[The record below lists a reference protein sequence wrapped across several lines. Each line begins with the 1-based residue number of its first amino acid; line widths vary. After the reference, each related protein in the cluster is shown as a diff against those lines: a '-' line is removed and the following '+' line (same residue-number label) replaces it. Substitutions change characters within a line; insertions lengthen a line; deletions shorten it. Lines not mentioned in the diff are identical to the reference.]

1 VALLM
6 AWILSA
12 IASRTGACA
21 NHIAVLLGSM
31 PLMLLVVG

>member
-1 VALLM
+1 MALLM

-21 NHIAVLLGSM
+21 SQIAVLLGSV
-31 PLMLLVVG
+31 PLMLPVVG